1 MAAMGK
7 FQSQT
12 TSSTS
17 SISQRA
23 SLAAITKG
31 EAELKKVKT
40 LLKERRDFVFPLLNA
55 LPGVHVLKPDG
66 AFYMWTNVSG
76 CFGKSFQGQKIN
88 GSEDFAKLLLEH
100 YSVVVVPGKP
110 FGEDGYIRISYA
122 LNEKRMK
129 EAIDRMSSFVGSLT

>member
-1 MAAMGK
+1 MTGWRIGWAIGDKSIMAAMGK

-88 GSEDFAKLLLEH
+88 QVRLIKGFRNNTVWKFKCLSTTIK
-100 YSVVVVPGKP
+100 
-110 FGEDGYIRISYA
+110 I
-122 LNEKRMK
+122 
-129 EAIDRMSSFVGSLT
+129 